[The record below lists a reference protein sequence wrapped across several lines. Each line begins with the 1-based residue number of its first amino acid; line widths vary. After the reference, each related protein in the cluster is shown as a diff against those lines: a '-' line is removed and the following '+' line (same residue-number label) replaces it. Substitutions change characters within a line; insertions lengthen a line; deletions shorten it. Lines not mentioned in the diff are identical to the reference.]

1 MASSDTTADAT
12 TVARP
17 RSRSRGS
24 VLLVLASL
32 CFGSAGVLGKP
43 AMLSGLTPEQVAT
56 ARISIAAVVLLLG
69 VGLTRPALLRIRRGQ
84 WRLLL
89 GYGLLGVAGVQLFYF
104 LAAARVPVG
113 IAILLEFTSPV
124 LVALWVRFVRRV
136 RLPWPMWTGI
146 GLALLG
152 LALVARVHEGLV
164 LDVLGLLAGIA
175 AALCSAAY
183 FLIGEQGVASH
194 HPLSMVT
201 WGMVIAAVAVCLIA
215 PPWTMPSS
223 TLLSS
228 AEFGPWRPPVW
239 LLLVTVAVLSTVF
252 AYLAGI
258 TALRHLPAST
268 ASVLALLEP
277 LVATSMAWALLG
289 EALVWV
295 QILGAFVLLG
305 GALLVQLTAPAAQ
318 GGPTGPVEPLP
329 GEAPSEDR
337 VFRRRRKERQGE
349 P

>member
-1 MASSDTTADAT
+1 MTGSTEAT
-12 TVARP
+12 TVAPP
-17 RSRSRGS
+17 RSRSRGIA
-24 VLLVLASL
+24 LLVAASL
-32 CFGSAGVLGKP
+32 CFGSSGVLAKP
-43 AMLSGLTPEQVAT
+43 AMTSGLTPEQVAT
-56 ARISIAAVVLLLG
+56 ARISIAALVLLLG
-69 VGLTRPALLRIRRGQ
+69 VGLPRPRLLRVQRGQ

-164 LDVLGLLAGIA
+164 LDALGLLAGIA

-183 FLIGEQGVASH
+183 FLIGERGMAIH
-194 HPLSMVT
+194 HPLGMVT
-201 WGMVIAAVAVCLIA
+201 WGMVIAAVAVGLVA
-215 PPWTMPSS
+215 PPWTMPLS

-228 AEFGPWRPPVW
+228 AEFGPWQPPVW
-239 LLLVTVAVLSTVF
+239 LLLVTVAVFSTVF
-252 AYLAGI
+252 AYFAGI

-295 QILGAFVLLG
+295 QILGAVVLLG

-318 GGPTGPVEPLP
+318 GGPTGPAEPLP
-329 GEAPSEDR
+329 GEAAAGARAAVRKNR
-337 VFRRRRKERQGE
+337 VE
-349 P
+349 PQEGA